1 VNNYGHSNWGYLDTY
16 TKEELKRADHGLIE
30 NQYLTFWHEDHEVM
44 RSENY
49 YKKYGWSNGFVE
61 EFYDKPDDPY
71 AELRLEFGRDEEG
84 HQEKFY
90 ETKTYESA
98 EEFYKDYDYYFK
110 KQASEQ

>member
-1 VNNYGHSNWGYLDTY
+1 MNFYYDTS
-16 TKEELKRADHGLIE
+16 KLKREWSKDNLSNFADFLS
-30 NQYLTFWHEDHEVM
+30 EVM

-49 YKKYGWSNGFVE
+49 YKEGWSNGFVE

-90 ETKTYESA
+90 ETKTYESK
-98 EEFYKDYDYYFK
+98 EEFFKEYDYFFK
-110 KQASEQ
+110 KQTKEQKG